1 LQAKAQEELDRV
13 IGTNLPTTEDR
24 THVPYI
30 NAVIKEVL
38 RWNPVTPLGVAHA
51 STKEDVYEG
60 YRIPKDATMVPNI
73 WAFLHDPKVYSDPMT
88 FNPER
93 FLTTESYQAEHDP
106 HNLAYGFGRRICPGR
121 GFADST
127 IFLVRSLQAFRVA
140 KIFEDGREIGPVVDY
155 LPGVMGHPKPF
166 AISITPRSKEHDS
179 FIRSI
184 EIEHP
189 WERGNLALV

>member
-1 LQAKAQEELDRV
+1 
-13 IGTNLPTTEDR
+13 
-24 THVPYI
+24 
-30 NAVIKEVL
+30 
-38 RWNPVTPLGVAHA
+38 
-51 STKEDVYEG
+51 
-60 YRIPKDATMVPNI
+60 
-73 WAFLHDPKVYSDPMT
+73 MT

-106 HNLAYGFGRRICPGR
+106 HNLAFGFGRRICPSR

-166 AISITPRSKEHDS
+166 AISITTRSKEHES